1 MLQFFEIWL
10 RAVIITTEN
19 NKANKLY
26 VERTTPCSRK
36 MGMSKWADLVDT
48 LDVKCLDSYEFIFSP
63 FHDNLLNGTNNDII
77 FNLNPKII
85 SLDKQKSYIYDRSWI
100 ISFLNWNE

>member
-1 MLQFFEIWL
+1 
-10 RAVIITTEN
+10 
-19 NKANKLY
+19 
-26 VERTTPCSRK
+26 

-63 FHDNLLNGTNNDII
+63 FHDNLLHGTNNDII

-85 SLDKQKSYIYDRSWI
+85 SLDKQKSYIYDRSLI
-100 ISFLNWNE
+100 ISFFEIGMNRIVKQLHSSTILRLMEISNWHYKNISIEL

>member
-1 MLQFFEIWL
+1 M
-10 RAVIITTEN
+10 
-19 NKANKLY
+19 Y

-85 SLDKQKSYIYDRSWI
+85 SLDKQKSYIYDRSLI
-100 ISFLNWNE
+100 ISFFEIGMNSIGKQLHSNTI

>member
-1 MLQFFEIWL
+1 MQILLPFDFRINL
-10 RAVIITTEN
+10 FLN
-19 NKANKLY
+19 NPVL
-26 VERTTPCSRK
+26 EE

-85 SLDKQKSYIYDRSWI
+85 SLDKQKCYIYDRSWI
-100 ISFLNWNE
+100 ISFFELE